1 MSGVHAAVNAWH
13 ACVNARDT
21 SGLHTL
27 LADDVT
33 FWSPVVHSPQQGKAI
48 TAAYLTA
55 ALHVLGGADWRYV
68 REIVS
73 DAGAMLEFETTVDG
87 ITINGV
93 DIIAANAAGQITD
106 FKVMVR
112 PLKAVNMLHAKMA
125 EMLEQMKR
133 R

>member
-21 SGLHTL
+21 AGLHTL